1 MSLNG
6 RTVVVL
12 AFPDYHELEFWYPV
26 LRAREE
32 DADVRIVATSVTGV
46 ESHLGYPVIPDAAA
60 ADLAPADIDA
70 VVVPGAVDGL
80 PELSKPQWD
89 LLRAVAAAGGLVASI
104 GTGAKLL
111 EENDLVGGDN
121 VTAQTTDDLPDFFR
135 ALTAAVG
142 EASGAGA
149 GKRG

>member
-1 MSLNG
+1 MSLSG

-32 DADVRIVATSVTGV
+32 DADVRIVATSEAGV
-46 ESHLGYPVIPDAAA
+46 ESHLGYPVIPDTDA
-60 ADLAPADIDA
+60 ADLVPADVDA
-70 VVVPGAVDGL
+70 VVVPGAVNGL
-80 PELSKPQWD
+80 PELSAPQWD

-111 EENDLVGGDN
+111 SQEDLVGSEN
-121 VTAQTTDDLPDFFR
+121 VAGQTTDELPELFR
-135 ALTAAVG
+135 ELIAAVG
-142 EASGAGA
+142 
-149 GKRG
+149 KRG

>member
-12 AFPDYHELEFWYPV
+12 AFPGYHELEFWYPV

-32 DADVRIVATSVTGV
+32 DADVRIVATSAAGV
-46 ESHLGYPVIPDAAA
+46 ESHLGYPVIPDAD
-60 ADLAPADIDA
+60 ADLDPAGIDA
-70 VVVPGAVDGL
+70 IVVPGAVNGL
-80 PELSKPQWD
+80 PELSAPQWD
-89 LLRAVAAAGGLVASI
+89 LLRAVASAGGLVASI

-111 EENDLVGGDN
+111 REKDLADGGS
-121 VTAQTTDDLPDFFR
+121 VSVQTTDELPEFFR
-135 ALTAAVG
+135 ELATAV
-142 EASGAGA
+142 SKA